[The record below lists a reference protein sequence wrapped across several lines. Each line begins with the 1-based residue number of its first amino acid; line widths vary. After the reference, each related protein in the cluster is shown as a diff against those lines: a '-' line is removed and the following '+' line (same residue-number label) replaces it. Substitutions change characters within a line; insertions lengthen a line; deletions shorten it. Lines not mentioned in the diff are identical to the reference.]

1 MLVIK
6 EANYGTGSNFAQV
19 TTQLQSLIKDGD
31 SIDITVNTKTM
42 GTDPSP
48 GSKKVLSVIYVA
60 DGVQE
65 AKEIPDGSNFSIYTA
80 KEKPATGA
88 AAEGAKTV
96 RDLVY
101 TALSAFLHILGIGI
115 AYRVG
120 SALFSKVFAIVL
132 TGVAAYIPYFGLWGV
147 PLLVFTMRLF
157 RADDIP
163 TLTQMVENGTT
174 VAPTAPPA

>member
-6 EANYGTGSNFAQV
+6 EANYGTGANHTQV
-19 TTQLQSLIKDGD
+19 TAHVQSLIKDGS

-48 GSKKVLSVIYVA
+48 GSKKVLSVIYIA

-65 AKEIPDGSNFSIYTA
+65 AKEIPDDSNFTIYTA
-80 KEKPATGA
+80 TNKPATSA
-88 AAEGAKTV
+88 AQAGAKNV

-101 TALSAFLHILGIGI
+101 TALSAFLHILGVGI

-120 SALFSKVFAIVL
+120 SVMFSKVFAIAL
-132 TGVAAYIPYFGLWGV
+132 TGIAAYVPYFGLWGI
-147 PLLVFTMRLF
+147 PLIVFVYRLF
-157 RADDIP
+157 RPDDIP
-163 TLTQMVENGTT
+163 SLVSMAQNGI
-174 VAPTAPPA
+174 PTAPPVPPA